1 MYKIYL
7 LLTIIAAAASPLLL
21 YFWRLETRND
31 LKSNRKN
38 NTPTPINWWQ
48 VMSVSKAQCISPQQ
62 KKKKQS
68 FFINLFIWLVAF
80 LLLFSTL
87 SQWCVIFSRQ
97 CFIYTFLRLCL
108 VKTPAKVIDL
118 YNVIM
123 SDFPSW
129 YSSAAVL
136 CYFFS
141 DIIISTKLKGKQ
153 ILFSFWK
160 FNFQLNFRF
169 KSKFWL

>member
-1 MYKIYL
+1 M
-7 LLTIIAAAASPLLL
+7 AS
-21 YFWRLETRND
+21 YVRVKGAMHFTAEEEE
-31 LKSNRKN
+31 
-38 NTPTPINWWQ
+38 
-48 VMSVSKAQCISPQQ
+48 
-62 KKKKQS
+62 KKQS

-97 CFIYTFLRLCL
+97 CFIYTFLRLHS

-136 CYFFS
+136 CCFFS